1 MHLELTKT
9 QEKSLKALAQQIIDR
24 NTQHN
29 LTGYKNIEKLY
40 KEQIVD
46 CVKALHACKTGLSK
60 TVVDCGSGAGLPGLV
75 WGVMDNSLNIVTID
89 NNLKKINFQKKA
101 IKTLQLN
108 NITPIHTRTEDHSE
122 QKKHTIVT
130 KAFSSVK
137 KTIEAN
143 KNNKSKKNLMLIK
156 KDNEKTH
163 QELLDAA
170 PLIYDYKRHTY
181 SHNKESMVVLEI
193 YDS

>member
-1 MHLELTKT
+1 MQLELTKT
-9 QEKSLKALAQQIIDR
+9 QEKNLKALAEQIIDR

-40 KEQIVD
+40 KEQIID
-46 CVKALHACKTGLSK
+46 CVKALHACKTGLEK

-75 WGVMDNSLNIVTID
+75 WGVMDSSLSIVTID
-89 NNLKKINFQKKA
+89 SNLKKINFQTKA
-101 IKTLQLN
+101 IKNLQLN
-108 NITPIHTRTEDHSE
+108 NIKPIHTRTEDHIE

-137 KTIEAN
+137 KTIELN
-143 KNNKSKKNLMLIK
+143 KNKKNKKNLMLIK

-163 QELLDAA
+163 
-170 PLIYDYKRHTY
+170 
-181 SHNKESMVVLEI
+181 
-193 YDS
+193 

>member
-1 MHLELTKT
+1 MQLELTKT
-9 QEKSLKALAQQIIDR
+9 QEKNLRALAEQIIDR
-24 NTQHN
+24 NTHHN

-40 KEQIVD
+40 KEQIID
-46 CVKALHACKTGLSK
+46 CVKALHACKTGLEK

-75 WGVMDNSLNIVTID
+75 WGIMDSSLNIVTID
-89 NNLKKINFQKKA
+89 SNLKKINFQTKA
-101 IKTLQLN
+101 IKNLQLN
-108 NITPIHTRTEDHSE
+108 NIKPIHTRTEDHIE
-122 QKKHTIVT
+122 HKTHTIVT
-130 KAFSSVK
+130 KAFSSIK

-143 KNNKSKKNLMLIK
+143 KNKKNLMLIK

>member
-1 MHLELTKT
+1 MLLELTKI
-9 QEKSLKALAQQIIDR
+9 QEKILKALAEQIIDR

-29 LTGYKNIEKLY
+29 LTGYKDIKKLY
-40 KEQIVD
+40 KEQIID
-46 CVKALHACKTGLSK
+46 CVKAFFACKTGLEK

-75 WGVMDNSLNIVTID
+75 WGVMDSSLNIVTID
-89 NNLKKINFQKKA
+89 SSFKKINFQTKT
-101 IKTLQLN
+101 INTLQLA
-108 NITPIHTRTEDHSE
+108 NIKPTHIRIEDHKE

-130 KAFSSVK
+130 KAFGSVK
-137 KTIEAN
+137 KTIEAS
-143 KNNKSKKNLMLIK
+143 KNNKNKKNLMLIK

-170 PLIYDYKRHTY
+170 SLIYDYKRHTY
-181 SHNKESMVVLEI
+181 SHNKERMVVLEI

>member
-1 MHLELTKT
+1 MLQQL
-9 QEKSLKALAQQIIDR
+9 QEEFLAALAWGSLKSLHQLQTFQI
-24 NTQHN
+24 
-29 LTGYKNIEKLY
+29 KN
-40 KEQIVD
+40 
-46 CVKALHACKTGLSK
+46 
-60 TVVDCGSGAGLPGLV
+60 
-75 WGVMDNSLNIVTID
+75 
-89 NNLKKINFQKKA
+89 
-101 IKTLQLN
+101 LQLN
-108 NITPIHTRTEDHSE
+108 NIKPIHTRTEDHIE

-143 KNNKSKKNLMLIK
+143 KNKKNKKNLMLIK

-181 SHNKESMVVLEI
+181 SHN
-193 YDS
+193 